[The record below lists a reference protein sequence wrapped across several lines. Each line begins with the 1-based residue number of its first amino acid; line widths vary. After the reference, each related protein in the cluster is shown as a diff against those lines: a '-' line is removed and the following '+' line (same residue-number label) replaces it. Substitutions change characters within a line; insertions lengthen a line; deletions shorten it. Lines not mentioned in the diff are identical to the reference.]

1 MFLKKSKS
9 NNKVYLSFVESY
21 RQNGKPMQ
29 KTIQKIGYLEDLE
42 KEYDDPIAHFRE
54 IARQK
59 TEENKIPESIM
70 LSLSDKLPDNSDSRK
85 NLGYAIPKYFY
96 GKLGL
101 REFFQNK
108 QKNTEAGFNLNQI
121 FSDLVFARFINP
133 CSKKRTHEKKDT
145 FFERSDYS
153 LDDLYRSL
161 DYFSGYSDQIQ
172 REINDSVK
180 TLVGRD
186 SSLSYYDV
194 TNYYFEIPYEDEDIT
209 DDNGN
214 FVRKG
219 TRKKGPS
226 KEHRK
231 TPIIQMGLLMD
242 SNSIP
247 IAFNLF
253 SGGDSEKTSL
263 LPTIRRVKKDYGIE
277 KTIVVADRGLNT
289 SDNTAFL
296 SGKNHDD
303 MNNNDGY
310 VYGQSV
316 MGADR
321 DFKEWVLDRSGYV
334 KSREENK
341 DGEMITFTHKS
352 RVYAKKVTL
361 KDSKGKRKLTETI
374 YQKQMAYYSEK
385 YAKKQKHDRE
395 KVIKKALDLIDN
407 PTKYNRATS
416 VGAAGYIDNLSFV
429 KSTGEISDGKVL
441 SLNIDKIREEEKY
454 DGYYSIVTSEKDLS
468 DKEIRDIYRGL
479 WRIEESFKI
488 LKSEFDAR
496 PVFVRT
502 DAHID
507 AHFLV
512 CFVAL
517 VIMRLMEY
525 RTENR
530 YSAKRIRNSLVNYSC
545 SHIDQNYYLFD
556 YRDEILVDFEKIT
569 DLDFSSKI
577 LSLQKI
583 KNILKWTK

>member
-429 KSTGEISDGKVL
+429 KSTGEISDDKVL

-479 WRIEESFKI
+479 WKIEESFKI

>member
-479 WRIEESFKI
+479 WKIEESFKI

-496 PVFVRT
+496 PLFVRT